1 MIYKNIHMNLVR
13 SLICIFVILNFLSSC
28 KSGSDNEKKTD
39 AKNDSIIEKI
49 NSPELKELNKKILD
63 DPNNAALY
71 NERAQLYIK
80 LKQLDL
86 AMGDANRALK
96 IDSTKA
102 EFYITF
108 ADVNFALN
116 KTRQAKETLEKAV
129 KKFPEN
135 TEGLLKLGELFFLVR
150 QYENALTH
158 INKALKLDENLAKA
172 YYLKGS
178 VFKEMGDTAK
188 AISSM
193 QTATEQ
199 DNRYFDAFLDI
210 GMLYASRK
218 NPMAF
223 EYYDNALRLRPTDVN
238 VMYAKAKLMQ
248 DLDRIEDAELL
259 YDKLL
264 NINPNNEQVLYNLGA
279 ITLDKKKD
287 AVKAI
292 DYFSKAITIAP
303 NYTEAYFARGVCY
316 ELLKDVN
323 NATADYKMCLQITP
337 NYELA
342 VEALNGLAKK

>member
-1 MIYKNIHMNLVR
+1 MNLFR
-13 SLICIFVILNFLSSC
+13 SLICVFAALSLLSSC
-28 KSGSDNEKKTD
+28 KTGTDSETKTE

-49 NSPELKELNKKILD
+49 NSPELKALNKKILD
-63 DPNNAALY
+63 DPNNASLY

-86 AMGDANRALK
+86 AIGDAIRALK
-96 IDSTKA
+96 IDTTKA

-116 KTRQAKETLEKAV
+116 KTRIAKETLEKTV

-150 QYENALTH
+150 QYDNALTY
-158 INKALKLDENLAKA
+158 INKALKLDENIAKA

-178 VFKEMGDTAK
+178 VFKEMGDTTK

-193 QTATEQ
+193 QTAIEQ

-210 GMLYASRK
+210 GMLYAAR
-218 NPMAF
+218 NNAMAF
-223 EYYDNALRLRPTDVN
+223 EYYNNALRLRPTDNN
-238 VMYAKAKLMQ
+238 VLYAKAKLMQ
-248 DLDRIEDAELL
+248 DLNRIEDAELL

-264 NINPNNEQVLYNLGA
+264 KINPNNEQVLYNLGA
-279 ITLDKKKD
+279 IALDKKKD

-292 DYFSKAITIAP
+292 DYFSKAITVAP
-303 NYTEAYFARGVCY
+303 NYIEAYFARGVCY

-323 NATADYKMCLQITP
+323 NAKADYKMCMQITP

-342 VEALNGLAKK
+342 IEALNALDKK